1 MKLHL
6 TVQMYLK
13 ECKCLGT
20 LSFSFFFFLYLFR
33 GIQNWAEN
41 FTVASADIRSV
52 VPNGK
57 GGVAEHGMHSSR
69 GAGHMKN
76 SRFICM
82 SRAAK
87 YSAVMTGPRK
97 SFHGTFLFLPCG
109 DSSVSRFGFW

>member
-1 MKLHL
+1 MFGDSVFLFL
-6 TVQMYLK
+6 F
-13 ECKCLGT
+13 
-20 LSFSFFFFLYLFR
+20 LSLFIP
-33 GIQNWAEN
+33 GHSELAEN

-109 DSSVSRFGFW
+109 DSSVSRFGFWLLVEFSDLLRYE

>member
-1 MKLHL
+1 
-6 TVQMYLK
+6 
-13 ECKCLGT
+13 
-20 LSFSFFFFLYLFR
+20 
-33 GIQNWAEN
+33 NWAGN

-76 SRFICM
+76 RRFICM

-87 YSAVMTGPRK
+87 YSAVMTGPCK

-109 DSSVSRFGFW
+109 DSSVSRLGFW